1 MSAPGDCFSLEAEGV
16 LGIVPSFSIEV
27 MLHLS

>member
-1 MSAPGDCFSLEAEGV
+1 MSARGDCFSLEAEGV
-16 LGIVPSFSIEV
+16 LGIVPSFSIE